1 MDISKLVQILRILDD
16 RAITAE
22 EGTIL
27 IEAICEI
34 LDKLRPQLKKWWLR
48 VVLDGVK
55 VSLTELKEHLEEMNE

>member
-1 MDISKLVQILRILDD
+1 MDISKLMQIIRILDD

>member
-1 MDISKLVQILRILDD
+1 MDISKLIQILRILED

-27 IEAICEI
+27 IDAICEI

-48 VVLDGVK
+48 IVLDGVK

>member
-1 MDISKLVQILRILDD
+1 MDVSKLMQIIRILDD

-48 VVLDGVK
+48 IVLDGVK

>member
-1 MDISKLVQILRILDD
+1 MDISKLMQIIRILDD

-34 LDKLRPQLKKWWLR
+34 LDKLRPQLRKWWLR

>member
-1 MDISKLVQILRILDD
+1 MDISKLMQIIRILDD

-48 VVLDGVK
+48 IVLDGVK

>member
-1 MDISKLVQILRILDD
+1 MDVSKLIQIIRILED
-16 RAITAE
+16 RAITPE

>member
-1 MDISKLVQILRILDD
+1 MDLHKIAKIIQILDD
-16 RAITAE
+16 RAITPE

-34 LDKLRPQLKKWWLR
+34 LDKIRPQLKKWWLR
-48 VVLDGVK
+48 IVIDGVK

>member
-1 MDISKLVQILRILDD
+1 MDVSKLIQILRILED
-16 RAITAE
+16 RAITPE

>member
-1 MDISKLVQILRILDD
+1 MDISKLMQIIRMLDD
-16 RAITAE
+16 RAITPE

-48 VVLDGVK
+48 IVLDGVK
-55 VSLTELKEHLEEMNE
+55 VSLTELKEHLDEMNE

>member
-1 MDISKLVQILRILDD
+1 MDVSKLMQIIRILDD

-34 LDKLRPQLKKWWLR
+34 LDKLRPQLRKWWLR

>member
-1 MDISKLVQILRILDD
+1 MDISKLIQILRILED

>member
-1 MDISKLVQILRILDD
+1 MDISKLVQILRILED
-16 RAITAE
+16 RAITPE

>member
-1 MDISKLVQILRILDD
+1 MDISKLVQIIRILED
-16 RAITAE
+16 RAITPE

-27 IEAICEI
+27 IDAICEI

-55 VSLTELKEHLEEMNE
+55 VSLTELKEHLEEMNG